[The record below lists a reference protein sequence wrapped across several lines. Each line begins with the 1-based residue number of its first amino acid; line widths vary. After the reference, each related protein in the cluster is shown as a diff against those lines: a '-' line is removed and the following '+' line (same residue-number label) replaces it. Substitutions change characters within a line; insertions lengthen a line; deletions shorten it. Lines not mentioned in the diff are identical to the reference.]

1 MTRRTGGIAV
11 AGRLG
16 WGVADQAVSSL
27 SNFLLG
33 IIVARSLGAEGFGA
47 FSLAFITYAFILSAS
62 RGLSTDPLLVRYSD
76 ATREVWARAVSSSS
90 ATAAAFG
97 LVGGVVCIAV
107 GLVLPASVGDA
118 FVALG
123 VTVWGLLLQDSWR
136 FAFFAAGRPRA
147 ALLNDL
153 VWGLL
158 LVVALVVL
166 HLVDRMTVVTSI
178 LALGATAIVA
188 AGVGYLQCRVR
199 PAFGSIRAWLVE
211 HKALGPRYLI
221 ENVAIG
227 GARQARFFLLGSFA
241 GLVAVG
247 ETRGAEILMGPF
259 LVLLMGVSQ
268 VAVPEAAL
276 VLARSPRR
284 LLRFCF
290 VLGSVAATTAATW
303 GLLVH
308 LLLPLGLGQLLLG
321 SLWIPAAAL
330 LPPVILA
337 FSMGG
342 FEIGAAAG
350 VRALGAARR
359 SLRAQ
364 LINASLYVA
373 LGGGGAV
380 LDGARGSCWGVAVAT
395 TLGALVWWVQLRRGL
410 HDHLTDTD
418 DTGHQVHLTDRI
430 PS

>member
-1 MTRRTGGIAV
+1 
-11 AGRLG
+11 
-16 WGVADQAVSSL
+16 
-27 SNFLLG
+27 
-33 IIVARSLGAEGFGA
+33 
-47 FSLAFITYAFILSAS
+47 
-62 RGLSTDPLLVRYSD
+62 
-76 ATREVWARAVSSSS
+76 
-90 ATAAAFG
+90 
-97 LVGGVVCIAV
+97 VGN
-107 GLVLPASVGDA
+107 A

-123 VTVWGLLLQDSWR
+123 LTVWGLLLQDSWR

-153 VWGLL
+153 VWGALL
-158 LVVALVVL
+158 LAALVGL
-166 HLVDRMTVVTSI
+166 HLLDRTSVVTCI
-178 LALGATAIVA
+178 LALGATATLA
-188 AGVGYLQCRVR
+188 AGFGFLQCRVR
-199 PAFGSIRAWLVE
+199 PRFGSVRGWLVE
-211 HKALGPRYLI
+211 HKALGPRYLV

-259 LVLLMGVSQ
+259 LVFLMGVSQ

-290 VLGSVAATTAATW
+290 ALGGVAATAAATW
-303 GLLVH
+303 GVVVQ
-308 LLLPLGLGQLLLG
+308 LLLPRGLGELLLG
-321 SLWIPAAAL
+321 SLWVPAAAL
-330 LPPVILA
+330 LPPVIIA

-364 LINASLYVA
+364 LVNAALYVV

-380 LDGARGSCWGVAVAT
+380 LDGARGSCWGVALAT
-395 TLGALVWWVQLRRGL
+395 AVGAAVWWYHLRRGL
-410 HDHLTDTD
+410 AEHIEAVAPRGRAMAPAGD
-418 DTGHQVHLTDRI
+418 
-430 PS
+430 PAP